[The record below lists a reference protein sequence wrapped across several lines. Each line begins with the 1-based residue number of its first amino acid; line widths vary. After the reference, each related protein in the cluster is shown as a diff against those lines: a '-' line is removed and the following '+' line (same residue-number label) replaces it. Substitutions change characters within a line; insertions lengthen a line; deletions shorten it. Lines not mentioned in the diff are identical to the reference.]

1 MPTLDLAGGAEDDVT
16 PPDSDSPPA
25 PKAPHMPHVADA
37 LPPDSDSPAAPGP
50 GLWARIKAHPT
61 WIAIAI
67 AAAGLVVTYL
77 IWQQQTANGTAGT
90 VTAVPSTATNTT
102 TPLDTSTGSSATGVS
117 PFNTD
122 PTVLA
127 ELAALEAEV
136 TALQNGGSSGTV
148 TPPPLPPAQQGPPNV
163 FPVPGGV
170 FQGPVRLP
178 PAQRPP
184 GYKPPKP
191 SPGPLPPAQLPPT
204 LPPTPKPP
212 AKLPPA
218 AKGAS
223 LPHPNRLRGDG

>member
-1 MPTLDLAGGAEDDVT
+1 MAKLDLAGGDESDVT

-117 PFNTD
+117 PYNTD

-204 LPPTPKPP
+204 PKPP